1 MPTQETNTAADRLLR
16 IMRDV
21 AASRNDTM
29 VKVWARAL
37 ELKSSD
43 KLEVFRGI
51 LSLAALVDEIEI
63 TVRKHGGSATPLYLR
78 SLDKVRL
85 MLMVNV
91 ENHGNELNAL
101 LKPDVISDLEHCA
114 ALYVTIDHEIP
125 VAKEQIGEIKD
136 RVEQLFRDI
145 SDSTLPEELRFRLLD
160 LLEVIRQQLSQF
172 EIRGATSLHE
182 CLRQSLAR
190 MMEIYPTIQQHRDN
204 PLLKRVAGV
213 ITDIGTI
220 CENAQKAIP
229 ILKVAAK
236 LLPLFSNGSG
246 HHALPETVD
255 VEVLTSD
262 TK

>member
-21 AASRNDTM
+21 AASRNDTL
-29 VKVWARAL
+29 VKVWSRVL
-37 ELKSSD
+37 GLQSSE

-51 LSLAALVDEIEI
+51 LSLAALVDEIET

-85 MLMVNV
+85 MLMVNI
-91 ENHGNELNAL
+91 ENHANAL
-101 LKPDVISDLEHCA
+101 NEILKPDVISDLEHCA
-114 ALYVTIDHEIP
+114 ALYANVDHEIP
-125 VAKEQIGEIKD
+125 VAKEQIEEIKD

-145 SDSTLPEELRFRLLD
+145 SDSTLPEELRLRLLD

-190 MMEIYPTIQQHRDN
+190 MMEIYPAVQQHRDN
-204 PLLKRVAGV
+204 TLLKRVASV
-213 ITDIGTI
+213 ITDIGAI
-220 CENAQKAIP
+220 CENAQKALP

-236 LLPLFSNGSG
+236 LLPLFSGGNN
-246 HHALPETVD
+246 HHVLPEAVD